1 MVLRKS
7 TVGQR
12 VHGSGFTLLEVLVST
27 TILVLLVTMMSV
39 VISQLS
45 ATTGR
50 ASSSVTTFQE
60 ARGAFDRV
68 RRQLSQATLNTYW
81 DYDDKT
87 SPTRYLRFSE
97 LHFLVQPAG
106 AGGFPGTEG
115 TGQAVC
121 FQAALGRSGSSSY
134 PGLNTLLNELA
145 FYVQY
150 TDDKGPFGTETRNR
164 YRLYEAVR
172 PTDEFKTY
180 DTTSGNGWVGTL
192 GSSGLPIAENV
203 FLLLVWPM
211 KSEIDDPDGNLLSPH
226 YTYDSRNA
234 WSAKPQPET
243 AHQLPPLM
251 MVTLVALDETT
262 AARIC
267 KADTQPAE
275 ITSAVSGLFLNS
287 NVTDYKRDLEKLKT
301 RLTDSHLNFR
311 VFSTTVPVLSSKM

>member
-7 TVGQR
+7 TLGQR
-12 VHGSGFTLLEVLVST
+12 AHGSGFTLVEVLVAT
-27 TILVLLVTMMSV
+27 TILILLVTMMSV
-39 VISQLS
+39 IISQLS
-45 ATTGR
+45 ATIGR
-50 ASSSVTTFQE
+50 ANASVTTFQE

-81 DYDDKT
+81 DYDSKT

-97 LHFLVQPAG
+97 LHFLVQPS
-106 AGGFPGTEG
+106 GGGVFPGTVG

-121 FQAALGRSGSSSY
+121 FQVPLGRSTSSSY

-150 TDDKGPFGTETRNR
+150 TNDTGPFGTETRNR
-164 YRLYEAVR
+164 YRLYEATR
-172 PTDEFKTY
+172 PTDQFTTY
-180 DTTSGNGWVGTL
+180 ATTSGNAWVTGL

-211 KSEIDDPDGNLLSPH
+211 KSEIDDPTGAALSQD
-226 YTYDSRNA
+226 YTYDSRNL
-234 WSAKPQPET
+234 WSANPQPET

-267 KADTQPAE
+267 KTATQPVE

-287 NVTDYKRDLEKLKT
+287 NVVDYKKDLEKLKT
-301 RLTDSHLNFR
+301 RLTASHLNFR